1 MRATPSLC
9 ACTTALRYLISYL
22 LHKRKKIYISLTLSA
37 VLLVQKKGRAFWRGL
52 NYSYQLEL
60 VEPEE
65 LELELE
71 LEPVLVVML
80 VRSLYLSSYTFT
92 DLSV

>member
-9 ACTTALRYLISYL
+9 ACTTALRYLILYL
-22 LHKRKKIYISLTLSA
+22 LHKRKN
-37 VLLVQKKGRAFWRGL
+37 VLHITYTVSGFACTKKGRAKRRGL